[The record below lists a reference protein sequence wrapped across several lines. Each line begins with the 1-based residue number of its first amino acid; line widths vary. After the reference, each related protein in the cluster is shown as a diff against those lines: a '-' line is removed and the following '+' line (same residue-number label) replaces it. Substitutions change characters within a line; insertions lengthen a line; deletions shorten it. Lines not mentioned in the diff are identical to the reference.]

1 MEQIPGRLS
10 RHLPFVYSFLEILLR
25 FKIFLSGKI
34 EEKEADIYRSFIFL
48 EQKKFALINFEEVK
62 ADIYRSFLTNEKL
75 IKNRE

>member
-34 EEKEADIYRSFIFL
+34 EEKEADIYRSSNFFL
-48 EQKKFALINFEEVK
+48 QKK
-62 ADIYRSFLTNEKL
+62 Y
-75 IKNRE
+75 IKNIYANS